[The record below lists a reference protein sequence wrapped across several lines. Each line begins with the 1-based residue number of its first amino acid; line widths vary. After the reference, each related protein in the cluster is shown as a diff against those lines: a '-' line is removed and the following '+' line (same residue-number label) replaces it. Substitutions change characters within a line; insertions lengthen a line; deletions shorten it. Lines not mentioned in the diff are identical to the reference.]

1 MLGIFVCSHS
11 DFAAGIKKSA
21 EMIAGPLEN
30 VETFS
35 LWEGESLEEL
45 ASQIRLKYAEY
56 SRRGDPVVCL
66 CDLENATP
74 YNACIWALSETN
86 CRIFAGANLP
96 LLLELALGR
105 ESAGNL
111 DDFLDQCLKSAQ
123 GALNSI
129 RIQEFL
135 QTSN

>member
-1 MLGIFVCSHS
+1 MLGIFICSHS
-11 DFAAGIKKSA
+11 DFATGIKKLA

-35 LWEGESLEEL
+35 LWKGESLEEL
-45 ASQIRLKYAEY
+45 ADQIKLKYEEY
-56 SRRGDPVVCL
+56 SHRGDPVVCL

-74 YNACIWALSETN
+74 YHACLWALSETN
-86 CRIFAGANLP
+86 CRIFAGVNLP

-105 ESAGNL
+105 ETTENL
-111 DDFLDQCLKSAQ
+111 DVFLDQCLALAQ

-129 RIQEFL
+129 RVQDFL
-135 QTSN
+135 QDNN